1 MAINDS
7 KKYYWLKLKEDFF
20 EEDTISWL
28 EEQDN
33 GVYYS
38 NFYLKL
44 CLKSLKTGGVLIR
57 NVGEILIPYDISK
70 LAEIT
75 RVNKDTAIVAME
87 LFKKI
92 GLVQILEN
100 GEIYL
105 SQLNNMVGAET
116 KAAERMRKSRANKQL
131 KASPSDKCNNV
142 TPMLQECS
150 PEKEIEKEIEIEIE
164 KDIEIEKE
172 LQQDNNNKSNNSCSS
187 FKGNLEVFKHF
198 EKCGFAVTAM
208 LMEQISADIEVYNKQ
223 WLMDAATEAMNRGK
237 INNYK
242 YVLGILQ
249 NWTSNGRNEGNG
261 NGATSKNNREEP
273 AEWIGL

>member
-150 PEKEIEKEIEIEIE
+150 PEKEIEKEIEIENRDRVRD
-164 KDIEIEKE
+164 KTDSK
-172 LQQDNNNKSNNSCSS
+172 
-187 FKGNLEVFKHF
+187 
-198 EKCGFAVTAM
+198 
-208 LMEQISADIEVYNKQ
+208 ISYQLIADTFNDTVSYTHLTLPTI
-223 WLMDAATEAMNRGK
+223 A
-237 INNYK
+237 
-242 YVLGILQ
+242 
-249 NWTSNGRNEGNG
+249 
-261 NGATSKNNREEP
+261 
-273 AEWIGL
+273 

>member
-92 GLVQILEN
+92 GLVQR
-100 GEIYL
+100 
-105 SQLNNMVGAET
+105 M
-116 KAAERMRKSRANKQL
+116 ERYTC
-131 KASPSDKCNNV
+131 PS
-142 TPMLQECS
+142 
-150 PEKEIEKEIEIEIE
+150 
-164 KDIEIEKE
+164 
-172 LQQDNNNKSNNSCSS
+172 
-187 FKGNLEVFKHF
+187 
-198 EKCGFAVTAM
+198 
-208 LMEQISADIEVYNKQ
+208 
-223 WLMDAATEAMNRGK
+223 
-237 INNYK
+237 
-242 YVLGILQ
+242 
-249 NWTSNGRNEGNG
+249 
-261 NGATSKNNREEP
+261 
-273 AEWIGL
+273 

>member
-87 LFKKI
+87 LFKRI

-150 PEKEIEKEIEIEIE
+150 PEIEKEI
-164 KDIEIEKE
+164 DIEKE
-172 LQQDNNNKSNNSCSS
+172 LQQDNNKSNNSCSS
-187 FKGNLEVFKHF
+187 FKGNLDVFKHF
-198 EKCGFAVTAM
+198 EKCGFIVNAM
-208 LMEQISADIEVYNKQ
+208 LMEQISADIEVYTAK

-249 NWTSNGRNEGNG
+249 NWTSKGRDESNGS
-261 NGATSKNNREEP
+261 GAVSKNNREKSE
-273 AEWIGL
+273 EWTGL